1 MARDCDFIQSLGP
14 DFGFRL
20 FGSSDRGSQRS
31 PGHLTFPL
39 YYVPHVTQ
47 WRKWLEIVTHLSVT
61 GPWCRIRT
69 DVLDFLSGSTDS
81 SINFSRSTD
90 LHTHIH
96 RPQTTSRCFSR
107 NQFIDSDNP
116 YSRQGRGPI
125 RPIMYQSNRSLNI
138 PPGQPPAYLNFWKI
152 FVQVPPSRGWK
163 AVQMPHHGSIP
174 GDQMSPPPENVSVAS
189 IMLRKRC
196 M

>member
-1 MARDCDFIQSLGP
+1 MTKKCGARLRFYPEFGP
-14 DFGFRL
+14 GFWISVVRK
-20 FGSSDRGSQRS
+20 FGSWIS
-31 PGHLTFPL
+31 TFPRTSHFSPL
-39 YYVPHVTQ
+39 LCTSCNAVEKIT
-47 WRKWLEIVTHLSVT
+47 RNSNALKRDGSVM
-61 GPWCRIRT
+61 PDS

-96 RPQTTSRCFSR
+96 PPQTTSRCFSR

-138 PPGQPPAYLNFWKI
+138 PPGKNPPGYLNFWKI
-152 FVQVPPSRGWK
+152 FVQIPPSRG
-163 AVQMPHHGSIP
+163 
-174 GDQMSPPPENVSVAS
+174 
-189 IMLRKRC
+189 
-196 M
+196 

>member
-1 MARDCDFIQSLGP
+1 MPDCRWRRADFYNSRLVRIIRELTQQDGWKTKKCGARLRFYPEFGP
-14 DFGFRL
+14 GFWISVVWK
-20 FGSSDRGSQRS
+20 FGSWIS
-31 PGHLTFPL
+31 TFPRTS
-39 YYVPHVTQ
+39 HFE
-47 WRKWLEIVTHLSVT
+47 RKKMTRNSNALKRDGSVM
-61 GPWCRIRT
+61 PDS

-152 FVQVPPSRGWK
+152 FVQVPPSRG
-163 AVQMPHHGSIP
+163 
-174 GDQMSPPPENVSVAS
+174 
-189 IMLRKRC
+189 
-196 M
+196 